1 MAITFNPSLFFEV
14 GWWLGLG
21 TVWAIVFC
29 TILFWLLGKLVD
41 IIFHH
46 LPWFKGSLD
55 EYTFVNLP
63 DHILSMSLSCDSRRN
78 TITATAEYIVRGELL
93 TKKFTVPVFDKNYE
107 KFAHSAQLELMAV
120 IQREL

>member
-1 MAITFNPSLFFEV
+1 MSITFNPSLFFEV

-21 TVWAIVFC
+21 SVMAIVSC
-29 TILFWLLGKLVD
+29 MIILWLVSTLVD
-41 IIFHH
+41 KIFNH

-63 DHILSMSLSCDSRRN
+63 DHILSMSLAQDTKLN

-93 TKKFTVPVFDKNYE
+93 TKKYTVLVFDKHYE
-107 KFAHSAQLELMAV
+107 KFSHNA
-120 IQREL
+120 

>member
-1 MAITFNPSLFFEV
+1 MSITFNPSLFFEV

-21 TVWAIVFC
+21 SVMAIVSC
-29 TILFWLLGKLVD
+29 MIIFWLVGTLVD
-41 IIFHH
+41 KIFNH

-63 DHILSMSLSCDSRRN
+63 DHILSMSLSQDTKLN

-93 TKKFTVPVFDKNYE
+93 TKKYTVLVFDKHYE
-107 KFAHSAQLELMAV
+107 KFSHNAQLELMAV
-120 IQREL
+120 IQKEL